1 MLYDY
6 GSYDTMSSCQIQE
19 ALLTKCDI
27 INRVT
32 MHYKATALNTRIMFV
47 IMLYFSI
54 SSVKCSTN
62 ESIINISNNVA
73 YTSSEVVRSGVE
85 QDDCM
90 IARDDIM
97 ANLRISMSQDTYSAT
112 SPVIKK
118 STDRGFVLKWVT
130 ENKSIYDII
139 LCGIRQY
146 AIQDDTNIQFSNIV
160 IKYCEFIS
168 IFLKMQ
174 DADKVRLMWC
184 ISTSQLLRDNIDKI
198 ISTINDNTAK
208 LHMHK
213 YDIETCVE
221 CGEADQNAE
230 ERCKMEK
237 PKKINE
243 YHIITIW
250 RAIQR
255 NIFDRCNV
263 GVQKSCIVPAGKHHR
278 HHLIPLQCFGMSIKR
293 CMLHIDELTHTV
305 IHTSILDA
313 IYHTNCY
320 TWFVLHRI
328 TIKTVEQL
336 HEAGRSSDALVSIK
350 SCVHHDKPD
359 KPTMKHC
366 CELINKINPNDVVEQ
381 INDYG
386 GTNDNS
392 GVNIIINNYFNVI
405 RRWVTQFCQSK
416 KIKVED
422 RCCSL
427 INDLAAWVN
436 DVQHNVFNLI
446 ACIQIAC
453 LYKCFFATNKTSSS
467 RYN

>member
-1 MLYDY
+1 M
-6 GSYDTMSSCQIQE
+6 
-19 ALLTKCDI
+19 LLTNTSAFHCFFDT
-27 INRVT
+27 INKIT

-62 ESIINISNNVA
+62 ESILNIPNNTA

-85 QDDCM
+85 QDDY
-90 IARDDIM
+90 IIVRDDIM
-97 ANLRISMSQDTYSAT
+97 ANLKISMTQDTYSAI
-112 SPVIKK
+112 SPVIRK
-118 STDRGFVLKWVT
+118 STDRSFFLKWVT

-146 AIQDDTNIQFSNIV
+146 AIQDDANIQFSNIV
-160 IKYCEFIS
+160 TKYCEFIS
-168 IFLKMQ
+168 IFLKMHEV
-174 DADKVRLMWC
+174 DKVPLMWC
-184 ISTSQLLRDNIDKI
+184 ISTSQLLRDNIGKI
-198 ISTINDNTAK
+198 ISTINDDIDK

-213 YDIETCVE
+213 QNTETCVE
-221 CGEADQNAE
+221 CIDANQNVE
-230 ERCKMEK
+230 ECCKMAK

-243 YHIITIW
+243 YHIIAIW

-255 NIFDRCNV
+255 NIFDRCNI
-263 GVQKSCIVPAGKHHR
+263 GVQESCIVPAGKHHR

-336 HEAGRSSDALVSIK
+336 HGAGRSSDALVSIK

-359 KPTMKHC
+359 KPTMKNC
-366 CELINKINPNDVVEQ
+366 RELINKINPNDVVNQ

-386 GTNDNS
+386 GTNDSS
-392 GVNIIINNYFNVI
+392 GINLIINNYFNVI
-405 RRWVTQFCQSK
+405 RRWVTQFCQSQT
-416 KIKVED
+416 IKMKN
-422 RCCSL
+422 RCCSI

-436 DVQHNVFNLI
+436 DVQHDVFYLI

-453 LYKCFFATNKTSSS
+453 LHKCFCYT
-467 RYN
+467 